1 MPYTRLK
8 NIVLSLKDAQPAAEG
23 AAPHLVDYVEK
34 LATGLREHM
43 KADFSSRL
51 QKSLEEMKWPSK
63 DLRLREDVIVQWRS
77 DVELLLDLQT
87 PYGLPL
93 AVVIYIWTSSNL
105 CALGNFKDAMSVL
118 VNPLSLPFCFRW
130 RRWCIR

>member
-1 MPYTRLK
+1 MRTLSSTPRLALIPYARLK

-43 KADFSSRL
+43 KADFASRL
-51 QKSLEEMKWPSK
+51 QKRLEEMKWPSK
-63 DLRLREDVIVQWRS
+63 DLHLREDVIVQWRS

-93 AVVIYIWTSSNL
+93 AVVVYIYMDV
-105 CALGNFKDAMSVL
+105 F
-118 VNPLSLPFCFRW
+118 
-130 RRWCIR
+130 